1 VNFKELTYELADV
14 MYEYPFRLPSN
25 FTYIIRALMTLEGIG
40 LVTDPEFSFF
50 DTARPYAKEFM
61 LKREGKQMR
70 QLVIDKLTGRDG
82 DGRIE
87 WGKMWKL
94 AKMAAK
100 MYLEK

>member
-1 VNFKELTYELADV
+1 MQSQQSVLVVDDDPGVLDV
-14 MYEYPFRLPSN
+14 V
-25 FTYIIRALMTLEGIG
+25 A
-40 LVTDPEFSFF
+40 
-50 DTARPYAKEFM
+50 FM
-61 LKREGKQMR
+61 LRREGKQFR
-70 QLVIDKLTGRDG
+70 RLLVDKLTGRDS

>member
-1 VNFKELTYELADV
+1 
-14 MYEYPFRLPSN
+14 M
-25 FTYIIRALMTLEGIG
+25 G
-40 LVTDPEFSFF
+40 
-50 DTARPYAKEFM
+50 
-61 LKREGKQMR
+61 RE
-70 QLVIDKLTGRDG
+70 T

>member
-1 VNFKELTYELADV
+1 V
-14 MYEYPFRLPSN
+14 MYEYPFRLPAN

-40 LVTDPEFSFF
+40 IVTDPNFSFF
-50 DTARPYAKEFM
+50 DTAKPYAKEFM
-61 LKREGKQMR
+61 LKREGR
-70 QLVIDKLTGRDG
+70 QFRRMLVDKLLGRETDG
-82 DGRIE
+82 HIE